1 VRLYLPRAE
10 PGQAAAAPPAHVA
23 PARPAH
29 QAILVVEDDADVRRV
44 VARQIADLGY
54 SVMEAQNPK
63 EAMAIL
69 TDSGKRIDL
78 LFTDLVM
85 PGGMNGHELAR
96 AALAERPGLAVLFTS
111 GYSGT
116 ALRSEARLKEGEHFL
131 SKPYRKDDLAR
142 TLREI
147 FAH

>member
-1 VRLYLPRAE
+1 
-10 PGQAAAAPPAHVA
+10 
-23 PARPAH
+23 
-29 QAILVVEDDADVRRV
+29 VVEDDADVRRIV
-44 VARQIADLGY
+44 TRQIAELGY

-69 TDSGKRIDL
+69 KNPAKRIDL

-96 AALAERPGLAVLFTS
+96 AALAERPDLAVLFTS

-116 ALRSEARLKEGEHFL
+116 ALRSEERLKEGEHFL
-131 SKPYRKDDLAR
+131 SKPYRKEDLAR
-142 TLREI
+142 KLREI
-147 FAH
+147 FAR